1 MSAVNDKPDQA
12 SGVKHKLESDSV
24 GQGEPA
30 SPASTPTGTALKVDP
45 EALAIRGRPPRAI
58 RFRREVIIAAS
69 MASGVALGGVG
80 WIALKPQIYSRTPAE
95 NDLARPSLVS
105 PPDML
110 GALPKTYGDV
120 PKLGPPLPGDLG
132 RPMLRA
138 QERWRATEALPA
150 PRAEV
155 DSRRQRAD
163 RYADDTS
170 AAWRSPLI
178 AAEGVAARQS
188 AASAVQVKQGQD
200 EPTPINSDGSGAA
213 RLADRKLEFA
223 EKRDARSAVNPHAME
238 GAVSPFTLMAGSI
251 ITASLITSLNSDLP
265 GMVIAQVTQNVF
277 DSETGMKLLIPQG
290 ARLIGTYDSAVA
302 YGQDRVL
309 VVWQR
314 LALPDGRSLKL
325 DNMPATDGAG
335 RAGLTDQVDY
345 HTGRLAKGIAFSTL
359 LGVGTALSSSGEG
372 ELVRAVREAT
382 QTGFARATDEI
393 TRRNLDIS
401 PTLTIRAGALV
412 YLLVRQDLVIEATH
426 EEILR

>member
-12 SGVKHKLESDSV
+12 SGVKGKLENDSP
-24 GQGEPA
+24 GEREPV
-30 SPASTPTGTALKVDP
+30 SPASTPTGRASKVDP
-45 EALAIRGRPPRAI
+45 EVLAIRGRPPRAI

-69 MASGVALGGVG
+69 MASAVALGGVG
-80 WIALKPQIYSRTPAE
+80 WIALKPQIHSRMPAE

-138 QERWRATEALPA
+138 QERRRETEALST

-155 DSRRQRAD
+155 DFERQRAD

-188 AASAVQVKQGQD
+188 SAPAVQGKQGQD
-200 EPTPINSDGSGAA
+200 EPVPISRDGSGAA
-213 RLADRKLEFA
+213 RLADRKVEFA
-223 EKRDARSAVNPHAME
+223 EKLDARSAVNPHAME
-238 GAVSPFTLMAGSI
+238 RAASPFTLMAGSI

-277 DSETGMKLLIPQG
+277 DSATGMNLLIPQG
-290 ARLIGTYDSAVA
+290 ARLIGAYDSAVA

-309 VVWQR
+309 VVWRR

-335 RAGLTDQVDY
+335 SAGLAHQVNY
-345 HTGRLAKGIAFSTL
+345 HTGRLAKGLAFSTL

-372 ELVRAVREAT
+372 DLVRAVREAT
-382 QTGFARATDEI
+382 QTGSARVADEI

-401 PTLTIRAGALV
+401 PTLTIRAGAPV
-412 YLLVRQDLVIEATH
+412 YLLVRQDLVIEASN
-426 EEILR
+426 EEVRK